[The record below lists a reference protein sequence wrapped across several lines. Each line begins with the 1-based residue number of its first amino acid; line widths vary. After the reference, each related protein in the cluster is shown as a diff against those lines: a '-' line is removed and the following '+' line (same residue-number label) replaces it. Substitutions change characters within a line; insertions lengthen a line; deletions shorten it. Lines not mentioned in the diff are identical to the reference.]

1 MFFSPTPK
9 LGTLLYEIP
18 SRFKGKTLSQKSTVI
33 ALRKQWK
40 VSAEG
45 NAFRLRKCQLMI
57 LPLIII
63 NAIIFREQN
72 HHN

>member
-9 LGTLLYEIP
+9 LGTLYYEIP
-18 SRFKGKTLSQKSTVI
+18 LRFKGKTLSQKSTVI

-45 NAFRLRKCQLMI
+45 NAFRLRQENVNK
-57 LPLIII
+57 
-63 NAIIFREQN
+63 
-72 HHN
+72 